1 MKFLID
7 ENLSDRLAAH
17 LDADHPGQCIR
28 NRIIR
33 CGP

>member
-1 MKFLID
+1 VKFLID
-7 ENLSDRLAAH
+7 ENLSDKLAAR
-17 LDADHPGQCIR
+17 LVADHPGQCIR